1 MYALFPHRFLSGV
14 IKRPQWKTRTYKVI
28 IYDLLQWK
36 CGAILIPSGDDD
48 VNGVANVDE
57 EVNSLFLLEI
67 RYDHNGFVNKTTV
80 FYIVAI
86 NKRILSTE
94 IFTIPT
100 PCRKIDFSTKNTSS
114 WQWIGLKC
122 QRSHYECMQVCYHK

>member
-1 MYALFPHRFLSGV
+1 MLINVGVLYALFPHRFLSGV

-67 RYDHNGFVNKTTV
+67 RYDHNGFVDKTTV
-80 FYIVAI
+80 FYIVACGYQQTYI
-86 NKRILSTE
+86 VNR
-94 IFTIPT
+94 
-100 PCRKIDFSTKNTSS
+100 DFYNSNPVQKNRFFHE
-114 WQWIGLKC
+114 K
-122 QRSHYECMQVCYHK
+122 H